1 MSNQKR
7 SRGRGGCCI
16 VPFVATACG
25 MSYVVFSGS
34 SQEES
39 YLEDDSNSSFALNV
53 QNDDYDSNLPLALN
67 IQNHLHNLTENLL
80 KVIEDE
86 RYSEKEMKEKCVS
99 ALVNAIITI
108 CFAGFTCISYKKLEE
123 HFRKY
128 EGVYSVEK
136 LIRLKIEAIAEAKQ
150 IISMKVEM
158 EKKNNHSD
166 KPIITEAETSVEV
179 NVSVVRNHND
189 EK

>member
-1 MSNQKR
+1 
-7 SRGRGGCCI
+7 
-16 VPFVATACG
+16 
-25 MSYVVFSGS
+25 
-34 SQEES
+34 
-39 YLEDDSNSSFALNV
+39 
-53 QNDDYDSNLPLALN
+53 
-67 IQNHLHNLTENLL
+67 
-80 KVIEDE
+80 
-86 RYSEKEMKEKCVS
+86 MKEKCVS